1 MFWFSPFTQQIL
13 NHYRTHL
20 ELIDTVQIPF
30 TGVASERP
38 PLVTTNEVSEDI
50 LLVAAA
56 INFSNA
62 GVLVRIFSQTPQY
75 EWMAIS
81 EEVPPQDTPVNAI
94 AGIFSQ
100 SLPILPLAQPFFL
113 KKQAR
118 LRMQFTNAAT
128 APETVTR
135 LWTWRGLRLTN
146 PIVGDG
152 WDYSI
157 GFMPS

>member
-1 MFWFSPFTQQIL
+1 M
-13 NHYRTHL
+13 
-20 ELIDTVQIPF
+20 ELIDTIQIGF
-30 TGVASERP
+30 TGVANERP
-38 PLVTTNEVSEDI
+38 PIVNTSEVSEDI

-56 INFSNA
+56 VNFSNA
-62 GVLVRIFSQTPQY
+62 GVLVRIESITPRY

-81 EEVPPQDTPVNAI
+81 EDIPPQDTPVNSI

-118 LRMQFTNAAT
+118 LRMQFTNAAVS
-128 APETVTR
+128 PVTGG

-157 GFMPS
+157 GFRP